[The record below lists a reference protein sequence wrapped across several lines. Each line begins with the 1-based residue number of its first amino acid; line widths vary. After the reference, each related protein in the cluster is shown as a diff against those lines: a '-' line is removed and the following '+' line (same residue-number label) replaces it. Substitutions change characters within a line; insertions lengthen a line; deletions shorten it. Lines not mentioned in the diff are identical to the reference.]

1 MRIQQIMSL
10 ALVVALAPLAAPAVD
25 CGAPGKAK
33 LFDRLALKGKARVN
47 YRSGRADCIQKG
59 PAGSL
64 SQLSGTY
71 EIFYVDNPGSVR
83 GAFVMPQPF
92 LVNKDDKAKYI
103 NRNAPLAPGAVKVA
117 GMKLQ
122 KLARVGARGLGDS
135 QQLNLLSGPPGPGG
149 MLSIFSI
156 DNAADGQTYR
166 VCTRWSEGLGS
177 ILKYE
182 LVDGGLGVKLF
193 LKGGV
198 SSSCTVVTTTST
210 TSSTSTSTS
219 LTSTTSTSS
228 TTLPPPPQV
237 TFTVGPAGGVCGEVR
252 IGGPAGA
259 ILKNLTCGGL
269 NIGGGGATVPEG
281 PTPDGAPTRF
291 LSDDCPGDI
300 CTLTETPNDGSTGCS
315 DIGCPFGPY
324 LSIANGPL
332 STCVANNFGSP
343 GSATLDLS
351 TGAFVGAVPLI
362 STTNVTGN
370 NAQPCPPCVAGTCV
384 GGPNNGNACTA
395 INASLDT
402 YDCPPGGEGLVPFPV
417 SLSPLGTGVQVA
429 DSGGTGV
436 FCPSQA
442 TPGAFGCGNP
452 GNSNVCPAA
461 PLIGDYIEQ
470 RGVEA
475 GAISPNT
482 NEPIGLASVFCIP
495 KVGNFLIDGAADLP
509 GPGAITLPGTLRYDP

>member
-1 MRIQQIMSL
+1 MRIQRLMTL
-10 ALVVALAPLAAPAVD
+10 AMVVALAPLTAPAID

-33 LFDRLALKGKARVN
+33 IFDRLALAGKARVQ
-47 YRSGRADCIQKG
+47 YRSGRADCVQKG
-59 PAGSL
+59 PAGAL

-92 LVNKDDKAKYI
+92 LVNKADKAKYV
-103 NRNAPLAPGAVKVA
+103 NRDAPLGPGAVKVA
-117 GMKLQ
+117 GMKFQ
-122 KLARVGARGLGDS
+122 KLARVSARGLGDS
-135 QQLNLLSGPPGPGG
+135 QQLNVLSGPPGPGG
-149 MLSIFSI
+149 ILSIFSI
-156 DNAADGQTYR
+156 DNDADGQTYR

-177 ILKYE
+177 VLKYE
-182 LVDGGLGVKLF
+182 SVDGGLGVKLF

-198 SSSCTVVTTTST
+198 SSACTVVATTST
-210 TSSTSTSTS
+210 TSSTSSSTS

-252 IGGPAGA
+252 DGGPGGT

-269 NIGGGGATVPEG
+269 NIGGGAATVPEG

-291 LSDDCPGDI
+291 LADACPGAF
-300 CTLTETPNDGSTGCS
+300 CTLTETPNDGSTSCS

-324 LSIANGPL
+324 LSIPNGPL

-351 TGAFVGAVPLI
+351 TGTFTGSVPLI

-370 NAQPCPPCVAGTCV
+370 NAEPCPPCVAGTCD
-384 GGPNNGNACTA
+384 GGTNDGNACTA
-395 INASLDT
+395 INATLDT
-402 YDCPPGGEGLVPFPV
+402 YDCPPAGSSLVPFGV
-417 SLSPLGTGVQVA
+417 SLTPLGTDVQAV
-429 DSGGTGV
+429 DTGGTGV
-436 FCPSQA
+436 FCPSQQ
-442 TPGAFGCGNP
+442 TPGAFAEP
-452 GNSNVCPAA
+452 D
-461 PLIGDYIEQ
+461 GDYIEQ
-470 RGVEA
+470 RGAAA
-475 GAISPNT
+475 GAMSPNT
-482 NEPIGLASVFCIP
+482 NEAARLASVFCIP